1 MQDYIKTRHKLTKL
15 ERLELRY
22 LLKRTILAQRIKI
35 SKQSSVAWLE
45 CYEREKLL
53 FRNIPQTLLEL
64 KEDKIAKSLL
74 NNDNIAL
81 NEVFELKKEPD
92 ANVIKSFFKRYNKD
106 KINDKIF
113 DKTFHI
119 SKKFE
124 TKVSFVARRGKAGC
138 YRGGIKL
145 INIFLN
151 GAKRFKTYILLHEL
165 IHSVSSS
172 AFNYLYMVDFIET
185 ENYGRKGILLT
196 DAQIQP
202 LKEINELYKTLKER
216 EKFDDYG
223 FLSVAEFLAELANP
237 TFRKVLRKQGVL
249 KVVLEKYDEFL
260 KNCDI

>member
-22 LLKRTILAQRIKI
+22 LLKRTILAQRIKSFSFL
-35 SKQSSVAWLE
+35 SKQESVAWLE

-81 NEVFELKKEPD
+81 NEVFELKKESD

-138 YRGGIKL
+138 YREGIKL
-145 INIFLN
+145 IDIFLN

-172 AFNYLYMVDFIET
+172 AFNYLYT
-185 ENYGRKGILLT
+185 ENYGIKGILLT

-223 FLSVAEFLAELANP
+223 FLSAAEFLAELANP